1 MPLATHVLLVRH
13 GQSKGNAERRFGGH
27 TATPLSARGR
37 DQAAAT
43 ARTLKSESITVIF
56 SSDLARALDTARP
69 LANMTG
75 LAVHGTTAFRERDV
89 GVMEGLTFEDAA
101 QQHPEQYAALLH
113 RDFEHVLSGGESYR
127 QLLDRARQKLD
138 EIIEEHRGGRVAV
151 FSHTGTICI
160 LALHLMGALDA
171 PELKPVWI
179 SSANCG
185 TMVLSAYSQ
194 STIHVISLR
203 CNSHVCR
210 LLYLALNAETK
221 FHSPHSA
228 VRIAGAPASSGM
240 SLMLIEP
247 MNVRP

>member
-1 MPLATHVLLVRH
+1 MPHSTNVLLIRH

-37 DQAAAT
+37 NQAEAT
-43 ARTLKSESITVIF
+43 ARTLKAESITAIY
-56 SSDLARALDTARP
+56 SSDLARALETAKP

-75 LAVHGTTAFRERDV
+75 LAVQSTTAFRERDV

-101 QQHPEQYAALLH
+101 QQHPEQYAALLR
-113 RDFEHVLSGGESYR
+113 RDFDYVLSGGESYR

-138 EIIEEHRGGRVAV
+138 EVIEENRGGKIAV

-185 TMVLSAYSQ
+185 
-194 STIHVISLR
+194 I
-203 CNSHVCR
+203 
-210 LLYLALNAETK
+210 TK
-221 FHSPHSA
+221 FELRDDGF
-228 VRIAGAPASSGM
+228 VRVLVVNDTSHLPK
-240 SLMLIEP
+240 
-247 MNVRP
+247 N

>member
-1 MPLATHVLLVRH
+1 MPVVTNATNVFLVRH

-37 DQAAAT
+37 NQAVAT
-43 ARTLKSESITVIF
+43 AHTLKSESLTAIY
-56 SSDLARALDTARP
+56 SSDLARAMETAKP
-69 LANMTG
+69 LSNMTG
-75 LAVHGTTAFRERDV
+75 LVINGTTAFRERDV

-101 QQHPEQYAALLH
+101 QQHPEQYAALLR
-113 RDFEHVLSGGESYR
+113 RDFDYVMSGGESYR

-138 EIIEEHRGGRVAV
+138 EIIEENRGGRIAV

-185 TMVLSAYSQ
+185 ITRFELRNDGFVRVLAIND
-194 STIHVISLR
+194 TTH
-203 CNSHVCR
+203 
-210 LLYLALNAETK
+210 LA
-221 FHSPHSA
+221 S
-228 VRIAGAPASSGM
+228 I
-240 SLMLIEP
+240 
-247 MNVRP
+247 

>member
-1 MPLATHVLLVRH
+1 MNATYVLLIRH

-37 DQAAAT
+37 NQAEAT
-43 ARTLKSESITVIF
+43 ARTLKSESVTAIY
-56 SSDLARALDTARP
+56 SSDLARAMETARP
-69 LANMTG
+69 LANRTG
-75 LAVHGTTAFRERDV
+75 LPIQGTTAFRERDV

-101 QQHPEQYAALLH
+101 QQHPEQYAALLR

-138 EIIEEHRGGRVAV
+138 DVIEENRGGKIAV

-185 TMVLSAYSQ
+185 IARFELRDDGFVRVL
-194 STIHVISLR
+194 TINDS
-203 CNSHVCR
+203 SH
-210 LLYLALNAETK
+210 LAQL
-221 FHSPHSA
+221 
-228 VRIAGAPASSGM
+228 
-240 SLMLIEP
+240 
-247 MNVRP
+247 

>member
-1 MPLATHVLLVRH
+1 MPLVTNATNVLLVRH

-37 DQAAAT
+37 NQAEAT
-43 ARTLKSESITVIF
+43 ARSLKSESITAIY
-56 SSDLARALDTARP
+56 SSDLARAMETAKP

-75 LAVHGTTAFRERDV
+75 LPVNVTNAFRERDV

-101 QQHPEQYAALLH
+101 QQHPEQYAALLR
-113 RDFEHVLSGGESYR
+113 RDFEYVLLGGESYR

-138 EIIEEHRGGRVAV
+138 EVIEEHRGGRIAV

-185 TMVLSAYSQ
+185 
-194 STIHVISLR
+194 I
-203 CNSHVCR
+203 
-210 LLYLALNAETK
+210 TK
-221 FHSPHSA
+221 FELRDDGF
-228 VRIAGAPASSGM
+228 VRVLVVNDTRHLAQF
-240 SLMLIEP
+240 
-247 MNVRP
+247 